1 MGRRTSRELSMKLL
15 YQMEI
20 QKDGI
25 KEQIEGFISENN
37 INGEDREFICE
48 LIDGVLKNKR
58 DIDNLIEKNLKGWK
72 IDRISKIDL
81 SILRLA
87 IHEIL
92 NRPDIPLSVSINE
105 AIELAKKYS
114 TEESGAFIN
123 GVLGKIAEHAPVTKR
138 EKRHS

>member
-58 DIDNLIEKNLKGWK
+58 DIDNLIEKNLKGWN